1 MLSTPARSRLGALT
15 LSLLLATAAQAQVDL
30 HPSTVKP
37 AAWERFALRAIN
49 QTDTAFVAVRLTVP
63 EAIMILGVE
72 PLPGWEFRLI
82 AGSDTTPQIIEWS
95 GGELLRGE
103 FLEFA
108 FFGRRPGDA
117 RRRELVFPVHL
128 TRASGSVVAWD
139 RRSGGG
145 EAPTV
150 RILGT
155 TTVTGWAAL
164 ALAGVAVG
172 VSALALALAVSRRPA
187 GAAVTYSPRRPQR

>member
-1 MLSTPARSRLGALT
+1 MTRAKLWPSVPFLCALIAVPAE
-15 LSLLLATAAQAQVDL
+15 AQIDL
-30 HPSTVKP
+30 YPPTVKP
-37 AAWERFALRAIN
+37 AAWERFALRAVN
-49 QTDTAFVAVRLTVP
+49 QTDTAFVAVRLAVP
-63 EAIMILGVE
+63 EAIMVLGVE
-72 PLPGWEFRLI
+72 PLPGWEVRLI

-95 GGELLRGE
+95 GGELLKGE

-108 FFGRRPGDA
+108 FFGRLPGDA

-139 RRSGGG
+139 RGSSGG

-150 RILGT
+150 QIVGT
-155 TTVTGWAAL
+155 TSVTGWAAL

-172 VSALALALAVSRRPA
+172 VSALALALAVSRRRA
-187 GAAVTYSPRRPQR
+187 ETSALCG